1 MASHAQRAALVLTL
15 QFLSTINCAID
26 MGCGHRHA
34 YLRMDDARSLPQSL
48 KLPGG
53 VRVVGLGASAGGLDP
68 LQEFLSSVP
77 AASDLAYIVVQHL
90 DPTHKTM
97 LVELLQRATLM
108 PVQQAVD
115 GRRIEP
121 NAVYVIPPDA
131 ELMVLAGALHLAKPA
146 EPRGL
151 RLPIDVMLNSLAR
164 ELGERAIGIVL
175 SGMGSD
181 GTHGLQSIKTQGGL
195 TLAQQPESAQ
205 FDAMPRSAIA
215 AGCVDIIALPADMP
229 ARIAGVTGSQPAA
242 KPPSA
247 EPAEPGAVLDT
258 ILALLLTHTRHD
270 LALYKSNTL
279 VRRIGRRTA
288 VHGLDSMAAYA
299 DFLRTNAQEL
309 ELLFKEMLIG
319 VTSFFRDPEV
329 WQDLQDQVLPVLMA
343 RHAEGTGPM
352 RAWVAGCSTGEEA
365 YSLAI
370 AFTEV
375 QDSLPVAGKRELQI
389 FATDLNADAIAA
401 ARSGRF
407 AATIARDLTPN
418 RLARFFSERSG
429 GYQIDKRI
437 RDMVLFAQH
446 DVIMDPPFTR
456 LDLVSCRN
464 LMIYFGSA
472 LQRRLV
478 PLFHYSMRPGGALL
492 LGTSETVGREL
503 SLFHPLDQKSRLYWR
518 SDNGRSVGAVDFP
531 THLRPA
537 TLSASQETPLP
548 HLDTPGA
555 NLQSLAD
562 QWLLQTHSPPAVL
575 VNDGGDI
582 VYISGRTGRYLEP
595 AAGKANWNIH
605 VMARPSI
612 RAQLAGALRRALQ
625 ERSSVELRSLRLD
638 EEEGAAVDITVQAM
652 VQPKSLEGMAM
663 IVFRDV
669 PAAPSPTGQR
679 EKSTQGADSGLT
691 EELLRSREEINALRQ
706 EMRASQEELQA
717 ANEELQSTN
726 EELQS
731 ANEELMT
738 SKEEGQSMNEELQT
752 INGEMQSKLDD
763 LALAQSDMQNLLN
776 STDIATLFLDS
787 ELNVRRYTEQ
797 IARVVHLREGDIG
810 RPLSEL
816 ASTLIYPELHVDVKR
831 TLRTLVFSEKQIA
844 TSDGH
849 WFTVRIMPYRT
860 LANVIQG
867 VVITFVDITVAKELE
882 SRLRK
887 A

>member
-1 MASHAQRAALVLTL
+1 MADALL
-15 QFLSTINCAID
+15 
-26 MGCGHRHA
+26 
-34 YLRMDDARSLPQSL
+34 LPPFV
-48 KLPGG
+48 KAPTG
-53 VRVVGLGASAGGLDP
+53 VRVVGLGASAGGLEP
-68 LQEFLSSVP
+68 LEQFLSGVP
-77 AASDLAYIVVQHL
+77 GASGLAYLVVQHM
-90 DPTHKTM
+90 DPTHKTL
-97 LVELLQRATLM
+97 LVELLQRATSM
-108 PVQQAVD
+108 PVHEAVN
-115 GRRIEP
+115 GQPVEA
-121 NAVYVIPPDA
+121 NSVYVIPPDA
-131 ELMVLAGALHLAKPA
+131 ELTVLAGAMRLAKPA
-146 EPRGL
+146 EPRGQ
-151 RLPIDVMLNSLAR
+151 RLPIDVLFSSLAR
-164 ELGERAIGIVL
+164 ELGERAIGVVL

-181 GTHGLQSIKTQGGL
+181 GTHGLQAIKSQGGL
-195 TLAQQPESAQ
+195 TLAQSPETAQ
-205 FDAMPRSAIA
+205 FDSMPRSAIA
-215 AGCVDIIALPADMP
+215 AGCVDIVATPGDLPS
-229 ARIAGVTGSQPAA
+229 RILGITGPQL
-242 KPPSA
+242 PPGSLPA
-247 EPAEPGAVLDT
+247 EPAVEATLALDT
-258 ILALLLTHTRHD
+258 ILALLHEHTRHD
-270 LALYKSNTL
+270 LTLYKSNTL
-279 VRRIGRRTA
+279 VRRIARRIA

-299 DFLRTNAQEL
+299 GFLRSNTQEL

-329 WQDLQDQVLPVLMA
+329 WQDLQDKVLPVLMK
-343 RHAEGTGPM
+343 RHAADTGPL
-352 RAWVAGCSTGEEA
+352 RAWVVGCSTGEEA

-370 AFTEV
+370 AFTEAL
-375 QDSLPVAGKRELQI
+375 DALPGPAHRQLQI
-389 FATDLNADAIAA
+389 FATDLNADAIAS

-407 AATIARDLTPN
+407 AATIAQNLTPQ
-418 RLARFFSERSG
+418 RLSRFFSERPD

-456 LDLVSCRN
+456 LDILSCRN

-478 PLFHYSMRPGGALL
+478 PLFHYSLQPGGVLL
-492 LGTSETVGREL
+492 LGSSETVGRAQ
-503 SLFHPLDQKSRLYWR
+503 SLFAPLHPKSRLYWR
-518 SDNGRSVGAVDFP
+518 SENGGAVGAVVFP
-531 THLRPA
+531 THRRPTLR
-537 TLSASQETPLP
+537 SASQETTLP
-548 HLDTPGA
+548 HLNTPPA

-562 QWLLQTHSPPAVL
+562 QLLLQSHAPPAVL
-575 VNDGGDI
+575 VNDAGDI

-612 RAQLAGALRRALQ
+612 RAQLAVALRTALQ
-625 ERSSVELRSLRLD
+625 DKATVELRALRLD
-638 EEEGAAVDITVQAM
+638 DDTTAAVDITVQAV

-663 IVFRDV
+663 IIFRDL
-669 PAAPSPTGQR
+669 PAAPSRRGRRTKPP
-679 EKSTQGADSGLT
+679 GATDPGVT

-731 ANEELMT
+731 ANEELTT
-738 SKEEGQSMNEELQT
+738 SKEEAQSMNEELQT
-752 INGEMQSKLDD
+752 INAELQSKLDD

-776 STDIATLFLDS
+776 STDIATLFLDNQ
-787 ELNVRRYTEQ
+787 LNVRRYTEQ
-797 IARVVHLREGDIG
+797 IARVIHLREGDIG

-816 ASTLIYPELHVDVKR
+816 ASTLLYPELHADVKE
-831 TLRTLVFSEKQIA
+831 TLRTLAFSEKQIA
-844 TSDGH
+844 TSDGQ